1 MTVSMQITKR
11 IYQGNGVTRHWDVDF
26 PLISAEDLSVYLT
39 SPQGAEEEIYTDFSL
54 DLLTHTL
61 TYPTEQSGKTPLPEG
76 WKITLLRSTPITQE
90 IDLLRQ
96 GELDAEVLEQGYD
109 KLTLLIQELGE
120 KVNRSIRYPVSSQES
135 DLETEKFLTNILDA
149 KQDAQLASTQAA
161 SSALQAQET
170 AATAQQTIA
179 LALSNFNQETQEFS
193 QQLQEYEQT
202 VYDTAQTYVDQT
214 LQQSAIAK
222 NWATK
227 TDAAVEG
234 NEYSAKKYA
243 QQAASSAAAASSV
256 VQNKISNCLTKI
268 PQDINLQLSASGTL
282 TLKGGSK
289 VYLGNGSTLA
299 IEQDISGT
307 RTSSQTCLVFIN
319 NASFL
324 FCPIELCF
332 SGITAPTL
340 TQSFGVWYDTA
351 NNIVKYTQDTG
362 SNWTGNMSMPVCITT
377 SAGGKITSI
386 DQVFNGMGYI
396 GSVVFGLPGIEGLA
410 PNGRNSDGSLNNIS
424 VKLNNFFAYENNG
437 PVQDAVM
444 AVTTTNTLTRYTM
457 GIEQVD
463 VLPANPVS
471 LRRYYVIPENKMYS
485 WNGTS
490 FVQELSVPCAFINS
504 AANSQITSL
513 EAKNPFKAVDYNDF
527 TQLADKVYKRNTV
540 YSSEGSN
547 ATITFETP
555 IAVQEGRYLE
565 VVYTARGKTY
575 TSIIPAVF
583 ATLGI
588 VVGSLNWGGDQ
599 TDRDFDCVMN
609 VTVSGGYITAFT
621 SLGRDI
627 YIKRVDVVDYYVRS

>member
-268 PQDINLQLSASGTL
+268 PQDINLQLSADGTL
-282 TLKGGSK
+282 TLKSGSK
-289 VYLGNGSTLA
+289 AYDGAGNVVSIA
-299 IEQDISGT
+299 SDISGT
-307 RTSSQTCLVFIN
+307 RISEQTCLVFVN
-319 NASFL
+319 GTSFL
-324 FCPIELCF
+324 FCPIEFCF
-332 SGITAPTL
+332 SGDTAPTV
-340 TQSFGVWYDTA
+340 TQPYNVWYDTA

-386 DQVFNGMGYI
+386 DQVFNG
-396 GSVVFGLPGIEGLA
+396 FGFVGRTRFILPGVELLC
-410 PNGRNSDGSLNNIS
+410 PNGRNADGSLNNSKI
-424 VKLNNFFAYENNG
+424 VNNAL
-437 PVQDAVM
+437 D
-444 AVTTTNTLTRYTM
+444 
-457 GIEQVD
+457 
-463 VLPANPVS
+463 
-471 LRRYYVIPENKMYS
+471 
-485 WNGTS
+485 
-490 FVQELSVPCAFINS
+490 
-504 AANSQITSL
+504 
-513 EAKNPFKAVDYNDF
+513 
-527 TQLADKVYKRNTV
+527 V
-540 YSSEGSN
+540 YSFS
-547 ATITFETP
+547 
-555 IAVQEGRYLE
+555 GR
-565 VVYTARGKTY
+565 
-575 TSIIPAVF
+575 SF
-583 ATLGI
+583 
-588 VVGSLNWGGDQ
+588 N
-599 TDRDFDCVMN
+599 
-609 VTVSGGYITAFT
+609 
-621 SLGRDI
+621 
-627 YIKRVDVVDYYVRS
+627 YVL